1 MAAVAAAVEHANG
14 SVRLALPADPDMIA
28 TVAGLCLAETACCPQ
43 ARFLL
48 EVTASQVVLT
58 IKVPPG
64 AGLLEMLPSDDTL
77 IRR

>member
-1 MAAVAAAVEHANG
+1 
-14 SVRLALPADPDMIA
+14 MIA

-43 ARFLL
+43 AQFLL

-58 IKVPPG
+58 IKARPG
-64 AGLLEMLPSDDTL
+64 AGLLEMLPPDDTL